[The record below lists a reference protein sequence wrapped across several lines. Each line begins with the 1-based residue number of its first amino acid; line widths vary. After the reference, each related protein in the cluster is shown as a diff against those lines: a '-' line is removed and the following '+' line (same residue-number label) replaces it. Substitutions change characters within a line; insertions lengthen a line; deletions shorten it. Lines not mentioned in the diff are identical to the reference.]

1 MERSRYIT
9 IMLVPD
15 GTEPRRGWKVRRW
28 VLYAV
33 LSAAGVLILGIF
45 LFFISYGHL
54 LSKAAMADKLKAEN
68 EDLQRYKYKVG
79 LLEQNLMQARDMV
92 SRLTKLAG
100 IDYQFPGIPDDSTLL
115 ESVDKPGAGVLVRPE
130 GKDWTLPEGLPVQGP
145 VSQDFDTTT
154 GDVYHPGVDIAVAVG
169 TPVLA
174 TGSGEVIFAGPDS
187 TYGNEVI
194 IRHNDTLTTLYGHN
208 DRLLVKKGQKVQ
220 VGSRIALSGNTGK
233 STAPH
238 VHYEVRV
245 KDKPINPVD
254 NGYDQENI
262 QQ

>member
-1 MERSRYIT
+1 MERSKHIT

-15 GTEPRRGWKVRRW
+15 GAEARYGWKVRRW
-28 VLYAV
+28 VLYSVLAV
-33 LSAAGVLILGIF
+33 LGLVILGIF
-45 LFFISYGHL
+45 LFFISYGKMV
-54 LSKAAMADKLKAEN
+54 SKAAMADKLKAEN
-68 EDLQRYKYKVG
+68 EDLQRYKYKVS
-79 LLEQNLMQARDMV
+79 LLEANLMQARDMV

-100 IDYQFPGIPDDSTLL
+100 IEYQFPDIPDDSTLL
-115 ESVDKPGAGVLVRPE
+115 KSVDMPGAGVLARPA
-130 GKDWTLPEGLPVQGP
+130 GKDWALPEGLPVQGFT
-145 VSQDFDTTT
+145 SQDFDTTNHDT
-154 GDVYHPGVDIAVAVG
+154 YHPGVDIAVAIG

-187 TYGNEVI
+187 IYGNEVI
-194 IRHNDTLTTLYGHN
+194 IRHNDTLTTLYAHN

-238 VHYEVRV
+238 VHYEVRAN
-245 KDKPINPVD
+245 DKPINPVD
-254 NGYDQENI
+254 NQYDQENI